1 MKELTAAIS
10 LIYSMPFCRIVSLKE
25 DKVFLASTKEERYV
39 LKLLPYPM
47 AECRF
52 ITDAMEYLGHSGFHN
67 YNEIIPTATGRP
79 CGEFRGYRTL
89 LTKELKGRVPSY
101 KKREDLR
108 AVAVCLGELHQAATG
123 FFPIHRFEARNRWG
137 TWLSTMTQS
146 RDELT
151 TLRELIAEKEQKTD
165 FDRAYLEHCEGF
177 IQEIEEAMAGLM
189 PVYPRLC
196 DEKRRLGGFCHHD
209 PAYHN
214 FLIDHRGKAG
224 VFDFDYVIA
233 DSAAHDTAALI
244 LKTAKADHWDIT
256 AAHTVLRA
264 YLEIAPMTAEERKLI
279 YWLMRYPYDFH
290 HAAFARY
297 REHNEQRR
305 IEKKLFR
312 QIRNRERR
320 ETFLGELKTM
330 LWEGT

>member
-10 LIYSMPFCRIVSLKE
+10 LIYSMPFSRIVSLKE
-25 DKVFLASTKEERYV
+25 EKVFLVSTKGERYV
-39 LKLLPYPM
+39 LKLLPYPV

-52 ITDAMEYLGHSGFHN
+52 ITDAMDYLGHSGFHN
-67 YNEIIPTATGRP
+67 YNEIIPTAAGRP

-101 KKREDLR
+101 KKKDDLR
-108 AVAVCLGELHQAATG
+108 AVAVCLGELHNAATG
-123 FFPIHRFEARNRWG
+123 FFPIHRFDPRNRWG
-137 TWLSTMTQS
+137 TWLDTMTQS
-146 RDELT
+146 RAELA
-151 TLRELIAEKEQKTD
+151 ELKEYASSKESKTD

-177 IQEIEEAMAGLM
+177 IDEIEEAITGLM
-189 PVYPRLC
+189 PFYPRFC
-196 DEKRRLGGFCHHD
+196 DEKHRLGGFCHHD

-214 FLIDHRGKAG
+214 FLIDHKGRAG

-233 DSAAHDTAALI
+233 DSAAHDAAALV
-244 LKTAKADHWDIT
+244 LKTAKANHWDIT
-256 AAHTVLRA
+256 AAHTALRA
-264 YLEIAPMTAEERKLI
+264 YFEVAPMTQEERKLI

-297 REHNEQRR
+297 RENNEQRR

-312 QIRNRERR
+312 QIRDGERR